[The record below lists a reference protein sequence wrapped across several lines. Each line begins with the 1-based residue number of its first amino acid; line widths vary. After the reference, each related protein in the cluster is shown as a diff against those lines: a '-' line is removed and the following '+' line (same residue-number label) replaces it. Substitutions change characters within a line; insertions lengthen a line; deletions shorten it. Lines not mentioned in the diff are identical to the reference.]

1 MHSESDEE
9 TAHYEFNVQIE
20 MSILFLLILYASR
33 VNKVKSLRGG
43 YLFSSHQLLWWLM
56 YISSIVAD
64 RSQRLQLRVFEW
76 KNDEDY

>member
-20 MSILFLLILYASR
+20 ILFLLILYASR